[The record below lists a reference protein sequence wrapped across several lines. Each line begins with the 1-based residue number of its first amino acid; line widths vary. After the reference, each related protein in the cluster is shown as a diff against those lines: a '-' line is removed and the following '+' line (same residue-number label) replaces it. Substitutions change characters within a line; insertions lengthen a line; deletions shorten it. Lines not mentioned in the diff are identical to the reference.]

1 MSVAQ
6 IARITPKGANMS
18 EKTETKTVA
27 ATKEAKRN
35 TSLSLPE
42 ALFAKLDDHSF
53 TLRKRGISP
62 AIEAIVEAHLAGV
75 ESGKIV
81 VAKDGAISFA

>member
-18 EKTETKTVA
+18 EKTETKTAA

-35 TSLSLPE
+35 TCLSLPE
-42 ALFAKLDDHSF
+42 AW
-53 TLRKRGISP
+53 
-62 AIEAIVEAHLAGV
+62 HLAC
-75 ESGKIV
+75 
-81 VAKDGAISFA
+81 D